1 MWYFPEIPESSGWL
15 IIKSLLLWHPGWQ
28 VNVWKS
34 VWHGA
39 IIQYWVEWKF
49 YHKSCPS
56 AILSLPGC
64 RTRSTSVGCLPWPQT
79 STWRWT
85 ASPIITGVGG
95 VRTTTSPP
103 GEDETPFKSL
113 KIPFFPLT
121 SLYFHSTH
129 FLSCLLCR
137 HLHFAF
143 FFLPLTLT
151 LCRNFSPIM
160 SAWHRCSFAPCRLSE
175 YVDVDQLA
183 AHYRF
188 FRLISPH
195 LCPPFSTLWL
205 LFFLPSVIVFGTA
218 GSEWK
223 ALKCSFLPIFY
234 VAFVSA
240 QLKIPYSGRQ

>member
-1 MWYFPEIPESSGWL
+1 MSESRCDMAPLFSTESSGNF
-15 IIKSLLLWHPGWQ
+15 IISPVRLQ
-28 VNVWKS
+28 
-34 VWHGA
+34 
-39 IIQYWVEWKF
+39 F
-49 YHKSCPS
+49 CPS
-56 AILSLPGC
+56 QAAVLAVLRWGVCRDPRPVHEDERLPQPLLGLGGWGRRHRRQV
-64 RTRSTSVGCLPWPQT
+64 RTRRPL
-79 STWRWT
+79 
-85 ASPIITGVGG
+85 
-95 VRTTTSPP
+95 
-103 GEDETPFKSL
+103 KSL

-129 FLSCLLCR
+129 FLSCLPRR
-137 HLHFAF
+137 HLHFAFFLF

-160 SAWHRCSFAPCRLSE
+160 SAWHRCGFAPCRLSE

-223 ALKCSFLPIFY
+223 ALKCFFLPTFY
-234 VAFVSA
+234 VAFCA
-240 QLKIPYSGRQ
+240 CAT